1 VALNVTDIGI
11 NLTGI
16 RYWSTEEPFIDRF
29 KTASDWSATN
39 SSGGD
44 ATSSLKINTLGYIT
58 NPGDVAG
65 ISVMVGVDPR
75 SAAPTD
81 RYVLTYDGSA
91 TVKVLSSTIISQ
103 SPGKVVFEYTGRDTN
118 PDVLVNFQG
127 LSNSSPLSNVHI
139 VREDQVSLFNSG
151 EIFNPD
157 FIAKVS
163 QWGVVRTMDW
173 QNTNDS
179 LSVTWSNRT
188 TLNDASWS
196 SATTNDGV
204 PLEALVKLANEAHVD
219 LWYNVPTRAD
229 NTYVTNA
236 MTYIRDH
243 LDPSLKVHVEWS
255 NEVWNASFAAN
266 SYAQGKANALWGGG
280 SSVAHGANIYYGY
293 RSAQIADIAHKVFT
307 GTHAG
312 QVVDV
317 LAGQAANSG
326 LMTYMLEGVAKAGLG
341 SASSLFQDYAIA
353 PYFGQELSRAGSNS
367 ADRTIVLDW
376 ANSGSAGL
384 DAAFHELEYGGS
396 LSTNYSLATMHK
408 WFANAASAASSA
420 GLNLVTYE
428 GGASLYTSNYGST
441 YRATAQDFFGRL
453 INDPRM
459 GELYTKLIADF
470 KASGGTEFLAFNDV
484 SGNAT
489 SGYWGALDSIYD
501 TTSPRYEALLAAR
514 DSNTGVS
521 QVPTVGNDTL
531 VATVQG
537 GTLDALAGNDVITA
551 GSGNDTIIGSDG
563 NDKIIGSSGST
574 DSSGKLIEKD
584 YYQGGDG
591 SDTIV
596 GGDGNDAIWG
606 NLPGSSTGPD
616 GGDSVDG
623 GAGNDSI
630 HGNLG
635 ADTIDGGNGN
645 DVIYGDNDNDS
656 IVGGSGS
663 DNLQGG
669 AANDTLAGG
678 IGDDT
683 VSGGSNNDVVTGD
696 DGNDL
701 LLGGSGRD
709 VITGGAGAD
718 IFSFRMNE
726 ATFATSGGSAYLTDE
741 VTDFVSGTDHISLSF
756 HPVQVLQGTA
766 SSVEAAVS
774 WAAQALQGHAG
785 VADVAAVS
793 VGTDAY
799 LFYDDS
805 GQGGALDSG
814 IRLDNVTGI
823 AAADFV

>member
-1 VALNVTDIGI
+1 MTDIGI
-11 NLTGI
+11 NLAGI
-16 RYWSTEEPFIDRF
+16 NYWSTEEPFIDRF
-29 KTASDWSATN
+29 KTAGDWHAKD
-39 SSGGD
+39 SSGHD
-44 ATSSLKINTLGYIT
+44 ATSSLKVNGLGYAT
-58 NPGDVAG
+58 SPGDFSELSVA
-65 ISVMVGVDPR
+65 VAVDPK
-75 SAAPTD
+75 SAAPID
-81 RYVLTYDGSA
+81 RYVLTYDGA
-91 TVKVLSSTIISQ
+91 VGTVAMSGAKIISQ
-103 SPGKVVFEYTGRDTN
+103 TKGQVVFEYTGGDSK
-118 PDVLVNFQG
+118 PDVVLAFKG
-127 LSNSSPLSNVHI
+127 LSNTNPLSNVHV

-179 LSVTWSNRT
+179 ASVNWSTRT

-196 SATTNDGV
+196 HHTTNDGV
-204 PLEALVKLANEAHVD
+204 PVEALVKLANEAHVD

-236 MTYIRDH
+236 LTYIRDH
-243 LDPSLKVHVEWS
+243 LDPSVKVHVEWS
-255 NEVWNASFAAN
+255 NEVWNAGFAAN

-307 GTHAG
+307 GAHAG

-317 LAGQAANSG
+317 LAGQGANPG

-353 PYFGQELSRAGSNS
+353 PYFGQELSRAGANS
-367 ADRTIVLDW
+367 ADRSIVLNW

-396 LSTNYSLATMHK
+396 LSSNYSLAAMHN
-408 WFANAASAASSA
+408 WFAKAASAASSA
-420 GLNLVTYE
+420 GLNLVAYE
-428 GGASLYTSNYGST
+428 GGASLYTSSYSST
-441 YRATAQDFFGRL
+441 YRSAAQDFFGKL

-459 GELYTKLIADF
+459 GELYSKLIADF

-484 SGNAT
+484 SGNGT

-501 TTSPRYEALLAAR
+501 STSPRYEALLAAR
-514 DSNTGVS
+514 GTTTTGTS
-521 QVPTVGNDTL
+521 HVPTAGNDTL
-531 VATVQG
+531 LATAQG
-537 GTLDALAGNDVITA
+537 GTLDALAGDDVITA
-551 GSGNDTIIGSDG
+551 GSSNDTIIGSGG
-563 NDKIIGSSGST
+563 NDKIIGSSSST
-574 DSSGKLIEKD
+574 DSSGSLIEKD

-591 SDTIV
+591 SDTID

-606 NLPGSSTGPD
+606 NIAGSSTEPD
-616 GGDSVDG
+616 GADSLSG
-623 GAGNDSI
+623 GAGNDAI

-635 ADTIDGGNGN
+635 ADTIDGGSGN
-645 DVIYGDNDNDS
+645 DVVYGDYDDDN
-656 IVGGSGS
+656 ITGGSGN

-669 AANDTLAGG
+669 AGNDTVAGG
-678 IGDDT
+678 VGNDT

-718 IFSFRMNE
+718 IFSFRVNE
-726 ATFATSGGSAYLTDE
+726 ATFATSGGSAYSTDE
-741 VTDFVSGTDHISLSF
+741 VTDFTSGTDHISLNF

-766 SSVEAAVS
+766 SSVAAAAN

-785 VADVAAVS
+785 EADVAAVS
-793 VGTDAY
+793 VGTDTY

-805 GQGGALDSG
+805 GAGGALDSG
-814 IRLDNVTGI
+814 IRLDHVT
-823 AAADFV
+823 AVTTADFV